1 MRNGDIIFIKKL
13 LIFYGEIGESMEL
26 NKIIKSA
33 ISSALAF
40 SMLGSIYNLDL
51 ISVNAA
57 VSTIKGDANGDGV
70 LRASDAAFIAKTL
83 AEASIAG
90 KKINLEDYP
99 NADFNED
106 GKITAADAASIAKY
120 LANKSLEK
128 CEIKFRFA
136 DKSEG
141 ISLKMGNENYL
152 DNMSQQDLNYRMQK
166 NDTTLDEYKEYS
178 KAQILEFTAEQKK
191 LISDAIA
198 EIQKQIDS
206 NRYKLPLNEELI
218 FINTTAE
225 DELGSYGYT
234 LQNQI
239 YLSNTLVSKS
249 NSSLL
254 KKIITHEIVHCLTR
268 SNPQFKKDMYK
279 IIGFSVADEE
289 PDFPQNIKENI
300 ISNPDVKY
308 DSYATFTIN
317 GKKRNCYMVW
327 YLTKPFEKEGDDLLS
342 WSSTVLIP
350 TDNLSETY
358 SINDASDFWE
368 VIGKNTEYVTAAEE
382 CLAENFA
389 FAILFGKNGIKYN
402 SPEIIANIIEY
413 MK

>member
-254 KKIITHEIVHCLTR
+254 KKIITHEIFHCLTC

>member
-1 MRNGDIIFIKKL
+1 
-13 LIFYGEIGESMEL
+13 
-26 NKIIKSA
+26 
-33 ISSALAF
+33 
-40 SMLGSIYNLDL
+40 
-51 ISVNAA
+51 
-57 VSTIKGDANGDGV
+57 
-70 LRASDAAFIAKTL
+70 
-83 AEASIAG
+83 
-90 KKINLEDYP
+90 
-99 NADFNED
+99 
-106 GKITAADAASIAKY
+106 
-120 LANKSLEK
+120 
-128 CEIKFRFA
+128 
-136 DKSEG
+136 
-141 ISLKMGNENYL
+141 MGNENYL
-152 DNMSQQDLNYRMQK
+152 NNMSQQDLNYRMQK

-254 KKIITHEIVHCLTR
+254 KKIITHEIFHCLTR

-279 IIGFSVADEE
+279 MIGFSVADEE

>member
-1 MRNGDIIFIKKL
+1 
-13 LIFYGEIGESMEL
+13 MEL

-152 DNMSQQDLNYRMQK
+152 NNMSQQDLNYRMQK

-254 KKIITHEIVHCLTR
+254 KKIITHEIFHCLTR

-279 IIGFSVADEE
+279 MIGFSVADEE

-402 SPEIIANIIEY
+402 SPEIIWILTYIGALL
-413 MK
+413 